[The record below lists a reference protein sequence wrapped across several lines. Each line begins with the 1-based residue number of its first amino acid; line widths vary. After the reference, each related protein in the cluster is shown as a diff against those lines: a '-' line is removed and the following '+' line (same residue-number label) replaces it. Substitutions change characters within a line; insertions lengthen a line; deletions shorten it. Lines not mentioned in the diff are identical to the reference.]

1 MRKIY
6 SVKILK
12 QDQLVRYEDG
22 TYSKRVDMPWW
33 SFIITL
39 YADSEEQIRETLSEH
54 IAWIEE
60 R

>member
-33 SFIITL
+33 SFIIRI
-39 YADSEEQIRETLSEH
+39 YADSEEQIRETLAEH